1 MVLSLKDAAVPG
13 RLAPF
18 SAEVG
23 AGTLLHLVGPNGA
36 GKSSLLALMA
46 GMLAGEGEIQL
57 LQRPL
62 REWRGAALARV
73 RAWLPQQIAP
83 GFMPVYHYLRLH
95 LSDARADGTLSELL
109 ETLRLQD
116 KLARPLT
123 QLSGGEWQR
132 VRLAAAFA
140 QIDPAINPQG
150 RVLLLDEPMT
160 GLDIAQQNA
169 VHNLIVG
176 LRRAGVCV
184 IASSHDLNH
193 TLRHADSVWL
203 MAQGRVVAQ
212 GAAASILTPER
223 LSDLYAIPFRQLEL
237 DGQPLLTIQP

>member
-1 MVLSLKDAAVPG
+1 MILSLKDAAVPG
-13 RLAPF
+13 RLAPC

-46 GMLAGEGEIQL
+46 GMLPGEGEIQL

-95 LSDARADGTLSELL
+95 LSDARTDGALIGLL

-140 QIDPAINPQG
+140 QIDPALNPQG

-169 VHNLIVG
+169 VHTLIVG

-203 MAQGRVVAQ
+203 MSQGRVVAQ

>member
-13 RLAPF
+13 RLAPC

-46 GMLAGEGEIQL
+46 GMLPGEGEVQL

-95 LSDARADGTLSELL
+95 LSDARADGALIGLL

-140 QIDPAINPQG
+140 QIDPALNPEG
-150 RVLLLDEPMT
+150 KVLLLDEPMT
-160 GLDIAQQNA
+160 GLDIAQQHA
-169 VHNLIVG
+169 VHSLIVG
-176 LRRAGVCV
+176 LQRAGICV

-203 MAQGRVVAQ
+203 MAQGRVMAQ
-212 GAAASILTPER
+212 GAPAAILTPER
-223 LSDLYAIPFRQLEL
+223 LSDLYAIPFRLLEL
-237 DGQPLLTIQP
+237 DGQPLLTAQP

>member
-18 SAEVG
+18 SADVG

-83 GFMPVYHYLRLH
+83 GVMPVYHYLRLH
-95 LSDARADGTLSELL
+95 LSDARSQEALSGLL
-109 ETLRLQD
+109 ETLQLQD
-116 KLARPLT
+116 KLMRPLT

-140 QIDPAINPQG
+140 QIDPALNPQG

-160 GLDIAQQNA
+160 GLDIAQQHA

-203 MAQGRVVAQ
+203 MGQGRVVAQ

-223 LSDLYAIPFRQLEL
+223 LSGLYAIPFRQLEL

>member
-46 GMLAGEGEIQL
+46 GMLPGEGEIQL

-95 LSDARADGTLSELL
+95 LSDARADG
-109 ETLRLQD
+109 
-116 KLARPLT
+116 A
-123 QLSGGEWQR
+123 LSG
-132 VRLAAAFA
+132 
-140 QIDPAINPQG
+140 
-150 RVLLLDEPMT
+150 
-160 GLDIAQQNA
+160 
-169 VHNLIVG
+169 
-176 LRRAGVCV
+176 
-184 IASSHDLNH
+184 
-193 TLRHADSVWL
+193 
-203 MAQGRVVAQ
+203 
-212 GAAASILTPER
+212 
-223 LSDLYAIPFRQLEL
+223 
-237 DGQPLLTIQP
+237 

>member
-1 MVLSLKDAAVPG
+1 MLSLRDAAVPG

-18 SAEVG
+18 SAEIA

-46 GMLAGEGEIQL
+46 GLLPGEGEIRL
-57 LQRPL
+57 RDRPL
-62 REWRGAALARV
+62 SAWRGPALARA

-95 LSDARADGTLSELL
+95 LGDAPSDASVTALL
-109 ETLRLQD
+109 ERLQLLD

-132 VRLAAAFA
+132 VRLAAVLA
-140 QIDPAINPQG
+140 QIDPARNAEG
-150 RVLLLDEPMT
+150 SVLLLDEPMT

-169 VHNLIVG
+169 VHQLIVE
-176 LRRAGVCV
+176 RCRAGVCV

-193 TLRHADSVWL
+193 TLRHADVVWL
-203 MAQGRVVAQ
+203 MAQSRVVAQ
-212 GAAASILTPER
+212 GAAAAIMTPTR
-223 LSDLYAIPFRQLEL
+223 LSEIYAIPFRQLEL
-237 DGQPLLTIQP
+237 DGQPLLTAPL

>member
-1 MVLSLKDAAVPG
+1 MVISLKDAAVPG

-18 SAEVG
+18 SAGVA

-46 GMLAGEGEIQL
+46 GLLPGEGEVRL
-57 LQRPL
+57 LERPL
-62 REWRGAALARV
+62 REWRGPALARV

-95 LSDARADGTLSELL
+95 LSDARSDAALTGLL
-109 ETLRLQD
+109 ETLQLQD

-132 VRLAAAFA
+132 VRLAAVFA
-140 QIDPAINPQG
+140 QIDPALNPQG
-150 RVLLLDEPMT
+150 KVLLLDEPMT

-176 LRRAGVCV
+176 LRRAGICV

-203 MAQGRVVAQ
+203 MAQGRVIAQ
-212 GAAASILTPER
+212 GAAAAILTPER

-237 DGQPLLTIQP
+237 DGRPLLTAQP